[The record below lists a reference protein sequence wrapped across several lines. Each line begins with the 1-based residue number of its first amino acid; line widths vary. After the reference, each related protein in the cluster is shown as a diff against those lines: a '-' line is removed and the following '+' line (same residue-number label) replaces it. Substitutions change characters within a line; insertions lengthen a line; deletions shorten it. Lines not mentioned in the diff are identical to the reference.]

1 MLDNVAVNVAFVVSR
16 FDLVAWNGEVREFT
30 ETVRAVFF
38 SLLKPCLER
47 TCLELCAVAGVMYC
61 CAAVHC
67 QHLSKVYLGS
77 RASRII
83 LQKQTKIHCIETALL

>member
-38 SLLKPCLER
+38 PS
-47 TCLELCAVAGVMYC
+47 
-61 CAAVHC
+61 
-67 QHLSKVYLGS
+67 
-77 RASRII
+77 
-83 LQKQTKIHCIETALL
+83 